1 MIHSGTLSECC
12 CTHIASGGAGSASTF
27 DLLDART
34 PGYRL
39 GHLRCLFMTSNFQT
53 FSLQDSLQ
61 DSLQES
67 LQKSRRERAFEPC
80 DICVHL
86 LR

>member
-1 MIHSGTLSECC
+1 
-12 CTHIASGGAGSASTF
+12 
-27 DLLDART
+27 
-34 PGYRL
+34 
-39 GHLRCLFMTSNFQT
+39 MTSNFQT